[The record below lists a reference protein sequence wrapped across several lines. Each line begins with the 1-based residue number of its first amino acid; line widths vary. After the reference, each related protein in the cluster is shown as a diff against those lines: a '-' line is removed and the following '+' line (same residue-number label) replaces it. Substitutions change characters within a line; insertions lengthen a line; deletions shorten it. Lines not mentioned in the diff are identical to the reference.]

1 MKAMRGFFAAVI
13 AVAALSSF
21 CTFRWVAM
29 RPPVVSADAHEWLH
43 RELHVTAEQHKALEP
58 IEERFAEKERMHRA
72 EMRAANR
79 QLAAA
84 IRKGNANSPELA
96 AAVHLI
102 HLHMGDL
109 QKDSLDHLFEMRA
122 VLTPEQSDKLMQLAE
137 KALEDTP

>member
-1 MKAMRGFFAAVI
+1 MAV
-13 AVAALSSF
+13 AVAAISSF
-21 CTFRWVAM
+21 CTLRWVATQ
-29 RPPVVSADAHEWLH
+29 PPIVSADAHEWLH
-43 RELHVTAEQHKALEP
+43 RELHITPEQHKALEP
-58 IEERFAEKERMHRA
+58 IEARFAEKERMDRE

-84 IRKGNANSPELA
+84 IRKGNANSPEIA

-122 VLTPEQSDKLMQLAE
+122 VLTTEQGDKLLQLAE
-137 KALEDTP
+137 RALQDTP